1 MVSAIVML
9 DVEREKI
16 NEVAETL
23 VDIDGVSEV
32 FSIAGAHDLAVIVR
46 VKDNDGLADVITGK
60 MLKLEGITK
69 SETHIA
75 FRVYSKHDLERM
87 FSL

>member
-1 MVSAIVML
+1 MVTAIVML

-16 NEVAETL
+16 NDVAEAL
-23 VDIDGVSEV
+23 ADVEGVSEV

-46 VKDNDGLADVITGK
+46 VKDNDGLAEVVTGH
-60 MLKLEGITK
+60 MLKMSGIKK